1 MVHSKPLRI
10 AFFGT
15 TSFAAWHL
23 HALAHLSTHQ
33 IIAVFTQEIQ
43 ISTCKSFL
51 SLHKIAKKYNIS
63 LFQSRTLSI
72 SDIIYIVKKIN
83 VDLIVVVSYGLILPQ
98 EILNIPRLGCIN
110 VHGSLLPRWRGPAP
124 IQRALEY
131 GDSITGIT
139 IIQMDLGIDTGDIL
153 HIMPCKIFPKDTS
166 CTLSNRLVNIGSAML
181 SQVLDQFILGTST
194 LMPQDST
201 YATYAHKLN
210 KQEARINWN
219 LSAIQLERCIRAF
232 NPWPI
237 SFFQIKNDRIRV
249 WDAEVSDQ
257 NINNHSSSTSI
268 LPGTILAAHPNGIYV
283 STGSG
288 ILILTMLQISG
299 KKITSVRDLLNA
311 YKEWFKPN
319 SVLE

>member
-1 MVHSKPLRI
+1 MAHLKPLRI

-23 HALAHLSTHQ
+23 YTLAHLSMHQ
-33 IIAVFTQEIQ
+33 IIAVFTQETQ
-43 ISTCKSFL
+43 VSTCKSFL
-51 SLHKIAKKYNIS
+51 SLYKIAKKYNIS

-72 SDIIYIVKKIN
+72 ADIIYIVKKID

-166 CTLSNRLVNIGSAML
+166 HTLSNRLMNIGSAML
-181 SQVLDQFILGTST
+181 FQVLDQFILGTST
-194 LMPQDST
+194 LMPQNST

-237 SFFQIKNDRIRV
+237 SYFQIKNDRIRV
-249 WDAEVSDQ
+249 WDAEVSNQ
-257 NINNHSSSTSI
+257 NINNYSSSASI
-268 LPGTILAAHPNGIYV
+268 LPGTILATNPNGIHV
-283 STGSG
+283 GTGSG
-288 ILILTMLQISG
+288 VLILTMLQISG
-299 KKITSVRDLLNA
+299 KKITSARDILNA

>member
-1 MVHSKPLRI
+1 MVHSKSLRI

-23 HALAHLSTHQ
+23 YTLAHLSTHQ
-33 IIAVFTQEIQ
+33 VIAVFTQEMQ
-43 ISTCKSFL
+43 VPKCKSFL
-51 SLHKIAKKYNIS
+51 SLYKIAKKYNIS
-63 LFQSRTLSI
+63 LFQSRILSI
-72 SDIIYIVKKIN
+72 SDIIYIIKKID

-124 IQRALEY
+124 IQRALEH
-131 GDSITGIT
+131 GDFITGVT
-139 IIQMDLGIDTGDIL
+139 IIQMDSGIDTGDIL

-166 CTLSNRLVNIGSAML
+166 YTLSNKLMNIGSTML
-181 SQVLDQFILGTST
+181 SQVLDRFVLGTST
-194 LMPQDST
+194 LIPQDAS

-219 LSAIQLERCIRAF
+219 LSAIQLERCVRAF

-237 SFFQIKNDRIRV
+237 SYFQIKNDRIRV
-249 WDAEVSDQ
+249 WDAEVSNQ
-257 NINNHSSSTSI
+257 NINNYSSSSPI
-268 LPGTILAAHPNGIYV
+268 LPGTILATNSNGIYV
-283 STGSG
+283 GTGAG
-288 ILILTMLQISG
+288 ILILTALQISG
-299 KKITSVRDLLNA
+299 KKITSAHDILNA
-311 YKEWFKPN
+311 YKEWFRPN

>member
-1 MVHSKPLRI
+1 MAHLKPLRI
-10 AFFGT
+10 VFFGT
-15 TSFAAWHL
+15 TNFAMWHL
-23 HALAHLSTHQ
+23 HMLAHLSVHK
-33 IIAVFTQEIQ
+33 IIAVFTQEIR
-43 ISTCKSFL
+43 SSKSFL
-51 SLHKIAKKYNIS
+51 FLYEITKKYSIS
-63 LFQSRTLSI
+63 LFQSRILSI
-72 SDIIYIVKKIN
+72 ADIVYIIKKIDM
-83 VDLIVVVSYGLILPQ
+83 DLIIVASYGLILPQ

-110 VHGSLLPRWRGPAP
+110 IHGSLLPRWRGPAP

-166 CTLSNRLVNIGSAML
+166 YTLSNRLVNIGSTML
-181 SQVLDQFILGTST
+181 FQVLDQLVLGTFT
-194 LMPQDST
+194 LIPQDPT

-219 LSAIQLERCIRAF
+219 LSAIQLERCVRAF

-237 SFFQIKNDRIRV
+237 SYFQIKNDRIRIRV
-249 WDAEVSDQ
+249 WDAEVSNQ
-257 NINNHSSSTSI
+257 NINNRFSLSSV
-268 LPGTILAAHPNGIYV
+268 LPGTILATDLTGIHV

-288 ILILTMLQISG
+288 ILILTMLQIAG
-299 KKITSVRDLLNA
+299 KKITPVRDILNA
-311 YKEWFKPN
+311 YQEWFKPN

>member
-1 MVHSKPLRI
+1 MAHLKSLRI

-23 HALAHLSTHQ
+23 YTLTHFSTHQ

-51 SLHKIAKKYNIS
+51 SLYKIAKKYNIS

-72 SDIIYIVKKIN
+72 SDIIYIIKKID
-83 VDLIVVVSYGLILPQ
+83 VDLIVVVSYGLILPK

-153 HIMPCKIFPKDTS
+153 HITPCKIFPKDTS
-166 CTLSNRLVNIGSAML
+166 YTLSNRLVNIGSAML

-194 LMPQDST
+194 LIPQDST

-237 SFFQIKNDRIRV
+237 SYFQIKNDRIRV
-249 WDAEVSDQ
+249 WDAEVSNQ
-257 NINNHSSSTSI
+257 NINHYSSSASI
-268 LPGTILAAHPNGIYV
+268 LPGTILTTNPNGIYV
-283 STGSG
+283 GTGSG

-299 KKITSVRDLLNA
+299 KKITSVRDILNA
-311 YKEWFKPN
+311 HKEWFKPN